1 LGGIARLILC
11 LRTDPCSHGA
21 VSPCS
26 FEMRASALEY
36 LAAAPRTTPRHS
48 GAATSGAKRGREAGP
63 VATALCRRVRLR
75 SARQRAGMPPR
86 LILDAND
93 LPLPGPLVGRIAEP
107 GTDRILTDIFPFFR
121 IALAAPQNVIKKALL
136 PMRTRLPARV
146 QRLSQCIFQR
156 LHPPRQPD
164 ARVGKRDEQ
173 VDMIG
178 HQNIAAHR
186 DVVLAMRPRT
196 EDGERLVNRP
206 IVQNA
211 APVPGIECDEVKRA
225 DVLKEFDPGRT
236 SGKRVAHQEKHRA
249 RASRRTNVFVRQRA
263 GMLGGC
269 AASTPRH
276 GGAATSNAQR
286 DRDACP
292 VATALCRR
300 VRLRSAPARW
310 NAWRLRR
317 EHAPA
322 RRGGYIERPA
332 RPGRLPCSHGAVS
345 PCSFE
350 IRAPARWKSGT
361 KCDGMAQISL
371 LRVREK

>member
-1 LGGIARLILC
+1 MGGIARLILC
-11 LRTDPCSHGA
+11 LRADPCSHGA

-26 FEMRASALEY
+26 FEIRAPARWNALRLRRDHAPAQRGGYIERPARPGR
-36 LAAAPRTTPRHS
+36 LPCSHGAVSPCSFAIRAPARSNAPRS
-48 GAATSGAKRGREAGP
+48 
-63 VATALCRRVRLR
+63 
-75 SARQRAGMPPR
+75 
-86 LILDAND
+86 ILDAND
-93 LPLPGPLVGRIAEP
+93 LTLPWPLVERFAEP

-249 RASRRTNVFVRQRA
+249 RASRRTNVFVRRRA
-263 GMLGGC
+263 GIFGGC
-269 AASTPRH
+269 AA
-276 GGAATSNAQR
+276 N
-286 DRDACP
+286 
-292 VATALCRR
+292 
-300 VRLRSAPARW
+300 
-310 NAWRLRR
+310 
-317 EHAPA
+317 HAPTQ
-322 RRGGYIERPA
+322 RGGYIDTQGATGTPA
-332 RPGRLPCSHGAVS
+332 L
-345 PCSFE
+345 
-350 IRAPARWKSGT
+350 
-361 KCDGMAQISL
+361 
-371 LRVREK
+371 